1 MTMTPIEML
10 ITIGAVTLGTMITRF
25 LPFAVFSKGNPPAF
39 ISYLGRVLP
48 PAAIG
53 LLVVYC
59 LKDAVFAS
67 SHALPELVAIALV
80 VVLHK
85 WRGSMFLSIG
95 GGTAFY
101 MFLVQ
106 VVFR

>member
-1 MTMTPIEML
+1 MTMTPLEML
-10 ITIGAVTLGTMITRF
+10 ATIGAVALGTMITRF
-25 LPFAVFSKGNPPAF
+25 LPFVVFSKGNPPAF

-59 LKDAVFAS
+59 LKNAVFTS
-67 SHALPELVAIALV
+67 YYALPELVAIALV
-80 VVLHK
+80 VILHK

>member
-1 MTMTPIEML
+1 MTMTPLEML
-10 ITIGAVTLGTMITRF
+10 ATIGAVALGTMITRF
-25 LPFAVFSKGNPPAF
+25 LPFVVFSKGNPPAF

-53 LLVVYC
+53 LLVIYC
-59 LKDAVFAS
+59 LKDAVS
-67 SHALPELVAIALV
+67 YHALPELVAIALV
-80 VVLHK
+80 VILHK